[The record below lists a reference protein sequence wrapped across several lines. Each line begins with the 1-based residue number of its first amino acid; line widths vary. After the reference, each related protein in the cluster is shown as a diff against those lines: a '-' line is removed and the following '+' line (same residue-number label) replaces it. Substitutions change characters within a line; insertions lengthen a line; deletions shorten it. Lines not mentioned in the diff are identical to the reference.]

1 MTRKS
6 GDLPYQPIT
15 RLQTDQT
22 LPEGQHRKDKNM
34 HIEPGIVDG
43 AKMAFAY
50 VTAAGAAGYTAKLAL
65 KDLKDHTIGSFA
77 VRTALA
83 TIGTFIFFEVL
94 PHFPVGVSE
103 VHFILG
109 TTLFLLMGAA
119 PAALGLALGLLV
131 QGTFFA
137 PSDLPMFFVNVTT
150 LLVPLFAI
158 SALAQ
163 RFIPE
168 QKAYVDLAYADV
180 FKLSAMYQG
189 GVVAWV
195 AFWAFYGQGV
205 GAETFQSVLTFGA
218 AYMLVV
224 IIEPIADLAVL
235 AGAKA
240 MRAHKAT
247 GLFTQR
253 LFNAA

>member
-1 MTRKS
+1 
-6 GDLPYQPIT
+6 
-15 RLQTDQT
+15 
-22 LPEGQHRKDKNM
+22 M
-34 HIEPGIVDG
+34 HIEPGVVDG

-50 VTAAGAAGYTAKLAL
+50 ATAAGAAGYTAKLAFE
-65 KDLKDHTIGSFA
+65 DLKSHNVASFA
-77 VRTALA
+77 LRTVIA
-83 TIGTFIFFEVL
+83 TVGTFIFFEVL
-94 PHFPVGVSE
+94 PHFAVGVSE

-119 PAALGLALGLLV
+119 PAALGLALGLLI
-131 QGTFFA
+131 QGAFFA

-158 SALAQ
+158 SALAN
-163 RFIPE
+163 RFIPRD
-168 QKAYVDLAYADV
+168 KAYVDLAYADV

-195 AFWAFYGQGV
+195 AFWAFYGQGI
-205 GAETFQSVLTFGA
+205 GAETAQSVLTFGA

-224 IIEPIADLAVL
+224 LIEPIADLAVL

-240 MRAHKAT
+240 VRSGKLS
-247 GLFTQR
+247 GLFTSR
-253 LFNAA
+253 LYNAA

>member
-1 MTRKS
+1 
-6 GDLPYQPIT
+6 
-15 RLQTDQT
+15 
-22 LPEGQHRKDKNM
+22 M
-34 HIEPGIVDG
+34 HIEPGVVDG
-43 AKMAFAY
+43 AKMVFAY
-50 VTAAGAAGYTAKLAL
+50 ATAAGAATYTAKLAL
-65 KDLKDHTIGSFA
+65 NDLKGRSIGSFA
-77 VRTALA
+77 LRTVFAA
-83 TIGTFIFFEVL
+83 IGTFVFFEVL
-94 PHFPVGVSE
+94 PHFAVGISE

-119 PAALGLALGLLV
+119 PAALGLALGLLI
-131 QGTFFA
+131 QGAFFA

-158 SALAQ
+158 TALAH

-168 QKAYVDLAYADV
+168 DKAYVDLAYADV

-224 IIEPIADLAVL
+224 LIEPIADLTVL
-235 AGAKA
+235 AAAKTL
-240 MRAHKAT
+240 RSGKLKN
-247 GLFTQR
+247 LFAQR

>member
-1 MTRKS
+1 
-6 GDLPYQPIT
+6 
-15 RLQTDQT
+15 
-22 LPEGQHRKDKNM
+22 M
-34 HIEPGIVDG
+34 HIEPGVVDG

-50 VTAAGAAGYTAKLAL
+50 ATAAGAAGYTAKLAFE
-65 KDLKDHTIGSFA
+65 DLKSHNAASFA
-77 VRTALA
+77 LRTVMA
-83 TIGTFIFFEVL
+83 TVGTFIFFEVL
-94 PHFPVGVSE
+94 PHFAVGVSE

-131 QGTFFA
+131 QGAFFA

-158 SALAQ
+158 SALAN
-163 RFIPE
+163 RFIPRD
-168 QKAYVDLAYADV
+168 KAYVDLAYADV

-195 AFWAFYGQGV
+195 AFWAFYGQGI
-205 GAETFQSVLTFGA
+205 GAETAQSVLTFGA

-224 IIEPIADLAVL
+224 LIEPIADLAVL

-240 MRAHKAT
+240 LRSGKLS
-247 GLFTQR
+247 GLFTAR
-253 LFNAA
+253 LYNAA